1 MTATWSVNTKTFLQ
15 NAIAV
20 KKNQPIMAVVKNN
33 AYHYGLEFAVS
44 QFIHAGIDTFS
55 TTSLREAIRVR
66 QLAAHATIFL
76 MNAVYDFDLV
86 RKHDI
91 HMTLPS
97 LTFYYEHKEDLAD
110 IHVHLEFENLLHRSG
125 LKNLKEIKE
134 VLEDHQQNQNA
145 KMIISGLWTHFGYAD
160 EFDVPDYRIEREQ
173 WMEIVQTLLSEGYQF
188 DLIHAQNSA
197 SFFREE
203 QELLPHH
210 THARIGIALY
220 GSRPYSSL
228 HQEDIVQ
235 SLTVKANV
243 IQIREVQAG
252 DYCGYS
258 FAFEA
263 TKDYTK
269 LAVVDIGY
277 GDGILRTRSKHEAL
291 INGKRYP
298 IRALMMSHMFVEVD
312 DNVHAQDEVILYN
325 NDIRIDEYTFKGV
338 GANSEQLSAMNHDSL
353 KKEYISNDC

>member
-20 KKNQPIMAVVKNN
+20 KNNQPIMAVVKNN
-33 AYHYGLEFAVS
+33 AYHYDLEFAVS

-66 QLAAHATIFL
+66 QLAPHATIFL

-86 RKHDI
+86 REHDI

-160 EFDVPDYRIEREQ
+160 EFDVPDYHIEREQ

-197 SFFREE
+197 SFYREE

-325 NDIRIDEYTFKGV
+325 NNIRIDEYTFKGV

>member
-66 QLAAHATIFL
+66 QLAPHATIFL

-160 EFDVPDYRIEREQ
+160 EFDMPDYRIEREQ

>member
-20 KKNQPIMAVVKNN
+20 KNNQPIMAVVKNN
-33 AYHYGLEFAVS
+33 AYHYDLEFAVS

-66 QLAAHATIFL
+66 QLAPHATIFL

-86 RKHDI
+86 REHDI

-160 EFDVPDYRIEREQ
+160 EFDVPDYHIEREQ

-197 SFFREE
+197 SFYREE

-312 DNVHAQDEVILYN
+312 DNVHVQDEVILYN
-325 NDIRIDEYTFKGV
+325 NNIRIDEYTFKGV